1 MRKITQEIDWR
12 EISYEILERVCVSL
26 DYWCHRISGDSL
38 EECYSTFY
46 GLDLYSIAELLEGLG
61 FGGVSKEDLEL
72 IREMPEEVYREIEA
86 ELHRRIETVLGNL
99 RVWEE

>member
-1 MRKITQEIDWR
+1 MRKTTQEIDWR
-12 EISYEILERVCVSL
+12 ELSYEILERVCRSM

-72 IREMPEEVYREIEA
+72 LKKMPEEVYKEIEA
-86 ELHRRIETVLGNL
+86 ELNRRIEMVLDSL
-99 RVWEE
+99 KFWEE

>member
-1 MRKITQEIDWR
+1 MRKVNWK
-12 EISYEILERVCVSL
+12 EISFEILERVCVSL

-72 IREMPEEVYREIEA
+72 LKKMPEEVYKEIEA
-86 ELHRRIETVLGNL
+86 ELNRRIEMVLDSL
-99 RVWEE
+99 KFWEE